1 MLFYYTLFLF
11 IAFGSKLLLA
21 LAMIYMLLPAD
32 RVCNSCD
39 EDTLLIRPDRGG
51 QIFSRLT
58 FGRVQRRWCPRCGWD
73 GLARRVQPPRA
84 QQRRAEHLRSPFT
97 NDT

>member
-11 IAFGSKLLLA
+11 IAFGSKLMLA
-21 LAMIYMLLPAD
+21 LAMIYMLLPSE
-32 RVCNSCD
+32 RSCNSCD
-39 EDTLLIRPDRGG
+39 EDTLLIRPDRSG

-73 GLARRVQPPRA
+73 GLARRVKAPLDPKRT
-84 QQRRAEHLRSPFT
+84 QRPLRSPFT
-97 NDT
+97 TDT

>member
-21 LAMIYMLLPAD
+21 LAMIYMLLPSE
-32 RVCNSCD
+32 RSCNSCD
-39 EDTLLIRPDRGG
+39 EDTLLIRSARGG

-73 GLARRVQPPRA
+73 GFARRVHTPLDP
-84 QQRRAEHLRSPFT
+84 QRSTRRLKSPFT
-97 NDT
+97 TDT